1 MAFKGEC
8 RMKREVLL
16 KKVLQT
22 IKENIESN
30 ELTMEELQN
39 IIFSC
44 TNSNE
49 LDTDIL
55 SNEVAQKLNEYK
67 PETIGMAS
75 RISGIT
81 PAAISILLV
90 HLKKMNLL
98 GKK

>member
-1 MAFKGEC
+1 
-8 RMKREVLL
+8 MKREVLL

-55 SNEVAQKLNEYK
+55 SFVVENLN
-67 PETIGMAS
+67 GL
-75 RISGIT
+75 GIKVKEE
-81 PAAISILLV
+81 INDDINDV
-90 HLKKMNLL
+90 GVEDDMVK
-98 GKK
+98 

>member
-1 MAFKGEC
+1 
-8 RMKREVLL
+8 MKREVLL

-55 SNEVAQKLNEYK
+55 SFVVENLN
-67 PETIGMAS
+67 GL
-75 RISGIT
+75 GIK
-81 PAAISILLV
+81 V
-90 HLKKMNLL
+90 KE
-98 GKK
+98 